1 MGVGCLG
8 RPTESR
14 MRFIKLMV
22 DERGKGGAFSRHCR
36 WWAAN
41 DDDDDLIDARG
52 RLRLGEVDGG
62 RGVQR
67 M

>member
-1 MGVGCLG
+1 
-8 RPTESR
+8 
-14 MRFIKLMV
+14 MV

-52 RLRLGEVDGG
+52 RLRLGEVVGG